1 MPSKNKKQLNLF
13 KNVKAFVDGG
23 ENLLLKTWRETNPG
37 RKITDEDFIKIKKIA
52 DSIKYA
58 DLEDLTSGI
67 VGDETLGNILEV
79 KVGYWMKFKSK
90 YKFGNL
96 EKENVFIAKI
106 TKVRPEEKIAIF
118 SYQDIYNKNA
128 IKINPLKRTNASS
141 TEQIWLDYAHFN
153 QIQETAKTKEELI
166 MKNEIRKLI
175 RNILAESFSKDNENI
190 KLNEDLTLQYADRPM
205 ADSPIV
211 EIGYDDDNILY
222 KFGFNLKE
230 DEEITLSEL
239 INGIETAKKGLKDT
253 IEGASDL
260 SSFDFQREIELL
272 KKLTAFAKQSKM
284 DNNNVVMLK
293 SNMNHPNQDWTE
305 KEKRDMNDIWDL
317 QNKQVDYDSLKYN
330 GLSEGNI
337 DGLKIKKSNSD
348 EMVSV
353 KTGMYVEKK
362 SDKSKGVIKN
372 VGINFKKIP
381 NVNNLNVQWFSGDLS
396 GTKQTVDL
404 DDVEAI

>member
-23 ENLLLKTWRETNPG
+23 ENLLLKKWKETNPG
-37 RKITDEDFIKIKKIA
+37 RTLTGDEFEKIKKIA
-52 DSIKYA
+52 NSINYA

-67 VGDETLGNILEV
+67 VGDEVLGNQLEI
-79 KVGYWMKFKSK
+79 KVGYWMKFKTK
-90 YKFGNL
+90 YKSGNI
-96 EKENVFIAKI
+96 EKEGTFIAKI
-106 TKVRPEEKIAIF
+106 TKLRPNEKIAIF
-118 SYQDIYNKNA
+118 NPQDIYNINA
-128 IKINPLKRTNASS
+128 VKINPLKRTNAS
-141 TEQIWLDYAHFN
+141 TAEQIWLDYVFFN
-153 QIQETAKTKEELI
+153 EIKEIAKSKDELI
-166 MKNEIRKLI
+166 MKNEIRKLV
-175 RNILAESFSKDNENI
+175 RSILNESTTI
-190 KLNEDLTLQYADRPM
+190 KLNEDLTLQYADRPT
-205 ADSPIV
+205 ANSPIV

-239 INGIETAKKGLKDT
+239 IKGIEIAKKGLQNA

-272 KKLTAFAKQSKM
+272 KKLTLFAKQSKI

-293 SNMNHPNQDWTE
+293 SNINHPNQDWID
-305 KEKRDMNDIWDL
+305 KENKSINDIWDL
-317 QNKQVDYDSLKYN
+317 QNNQEDFDSYKYH
-330 GLSEGNI
+330 GLSESDNE
-337 DGLKIKKSNSD
+337 GLKIKKINSD

-353 KTGMYVEKK
+353 KTGMHVEKK
-362 SDKSKGVIKN
+362 SDKSRGVIKN

-404 DDVEAI
+404 DDVEAV

>member
-1 MPSKNKKQLNLF
+1 MASKNKKQFNLF

-90 YKFGNL
+90 YKVGNL

-106 TKVRPEEKIAIF
+106 TKVRPDEKIVTF
-118 SYQDIYNKNA
+118 NYQDIYNKNA

-141 TEQIWLDYAHFN
+141 TEQIWLDYVHFN
-153 QIQETAKTKEELI
+153 QIQETAKSKEELI
-166 MKNEIRKLI
+166 MKNEIRKLV
-175 RNILAESFSKDNENI
+175 RNILEESFLKDNENI
-190 KLNEDLTLQYADRPM
+190 KLNEDLTLQYADRPT
-205 ADSPIV
+205 ANSPII

-239 INGIETAKKGLKDT
+239 INGIETAKKGLQNT

-272 KKLTAFAKQSKM
+272 KKLTTFAKQSKM

-293 SNMNHPNQDWTE
+293 SNMNHPNQDWDD

-353 KTGMYVEKK
+353 KTGMHVEKK

>member
-1 MPSKNKKQLNLF
+1 
-13 KNVKAFVDGG
+13 
-23 ENLLLKTWRETNPG
+23 
-37 RKITDEDFIKIKKIA
+37 
-52 DSIKYA
+52 
-58 DLEDLTSGI
+58 
-67 VGDETLGNILEV
+67 
-79 KVGYWMKFKSK
+79 
-90 YKFGNL
+90 
-96 EKENVFIAKI
+96 
-106 TKVRPEEKIAIF
+106 
-118 SYQDIYNKNA
+118 
-128 IKINPLKRTNASS
+128 
-141 TEQIWLDYAHFN
+141 
-153 QIQETAKTKEELI
+153 
-166 MKNEIRKLI
+166 
-175 RNILAESFSKDNENI
+175 
-190 KLNEDLTLQYADRPM
+190 M

-272 KKLTAFAKQSKM
+272 KKITAFAKQSKM

-305 KEKRDMNDIWDL
+305 KEEIDMNYIWDL

-353 KTGMYVEKK
+353 KTGMHVEKK

>member
-1 MPSKNKKQLNLF
+1 MPSKNKKQFNLF

-67 VGDETLGNILEV
+67 IGDETLGNVLEV

-90 YKFGNL
+90 YKVGNL

-106 TKVRPEEKIAIF
+106 AKVRPDEKIASF
-118 SYQDIYNKNA
+118 NYQDIYNKNA
-128 IKINPLKRTNASS
+128 IKINPLKRINASS
-141 TEQIWLDYAHFN
+141 TEQIWLDYVHFN
-153 QIQETAKTKEELI
+153 QIQETAKSKEELI
-166 MKNEIRKLI
+166 MKNEIRKLV
-175 RNILAESFSKDNENI
+175 RNILEESFSKDN
-190 KLNEDLTLQYADRPM
+190 
-205 ADSPIV
+205 
-211 EIGYDDDNILY
+211 
-222 KFGFNLKE
+222 
-230 DEEITLSEL
+230 
-239 INGIETAKKGLKDT
+239 
-253 IEGASDL
+253 
-260 SSFDFQREIELL
+260 
-272 KKLTAFAKQSKM
+272 
-284 DNNNVVMLK
+284 
-293 SNMNHPNQDWTE
+293 
-305 KEKRDMNDIWDL
+305 
-317 QNKQVDYDSLKYN
+317 
-330 GLSEGNI
+330 
-337 DGLKIKKSNSD
+337 DGLKIKKSNSN

-353 KTGMYVEKK
+353 KTGMHVEKK
-362 SDKSKGVIKN
+362 SDKSKGIVKN